1 MTITPESLQNRFPQL
16 LDKLNL
22 AAVQSVLNHLER
34 ITATPGQMLYRCGE
48 HADAFYLV
56 WEGKVAL
63 SLTVA
68 GEEKCLGTIGPGQF
82 SGMAAVIDPG
92 PALLSAKIIEPSLL
106 LRLTH
111 AQLLRLRT
119 TQPRVGSDLLRAF
132 SLNLVNW
139 LRSYE
144 EYLAERNQPDDFIE
158 FFRLGRI
165 AQQP

>member
-16 LDKLNL
+16 LDKLNR
-22 AAVQSVLNHLER
+22 AAVQSVLNSLER
-34 ITATPGQMLYRCGE
+34 ITATPGQVLYRYGE
-48 HADAFYLV
+48 DADAFYLV

-63 SLTVA
+63 SLTIA

-92 PALLSAKIIEPSLL
+92 PALLSATVIGPSIL

-111 AQLLRLRT
+111 VGLVRLRA

-139 LRSYE
+139 LRTYE
-144 EYLAERNQPDDFIE
+144 EYMAERDQPDNLVE